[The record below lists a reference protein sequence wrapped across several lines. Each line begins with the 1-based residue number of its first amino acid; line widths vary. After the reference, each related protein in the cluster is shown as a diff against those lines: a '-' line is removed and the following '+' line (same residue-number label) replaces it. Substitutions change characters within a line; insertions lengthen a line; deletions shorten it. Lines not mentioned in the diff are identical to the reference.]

1 MAAATHGRE
10 PSRTPQSRKGSQAQN
25 TATNLSTLYFSSQ
38 GQHCDT
44 SHVREV
50 CRERV
55 TWTVSVT
62 AHNRGLFLFCI
73 TVEPVPGVEGGK
85 PVIYSEAV
93 QALRKLQQ
101 ENPGKAGGLK
111 ILRLSELSVTK
122 MSSKRSSRSSVQSLT
137 SLRRCS
143 GQTVLPRVETVSK
156 CHPEAIAEG
165 SRLRKQQTM
174 RDSSLMLRMTCVRV
188 LRLRHSLV
196 AVFEAYLEKNGV
208 AHRRPRQT
216 TRQVADLCII
226 IFQRKSPITG
236 FR

>member
-38 GQHCDT
+38 VQHCDT

-62 AHNRGLFLFCI
+62 AHNRGLLLFCI
-73 TVEPVPGVEGGK
+73 TVK
-85 PVIYSEAV
+85 AV
-93 QALRKLQQ
+93 QALRKLKQ
-101 ENPGKAGGLK
+101 ESHGKAGGFK